1 MFNIMALHRFLFSIL
16 TASALIQSSCT
27 ASALQQQTVLG
38 NWKSNGPFDEDFGR
52 LANETLERWKCPGLS
67 IAVVDGD
74 DTWAA
79 VSSKFPTGL

>member
-1 MFNIMALHRFLFSIL
+1 MAFHKTHFWHFAAHALLASSSI
-16 TASALIQSSCT
+16 AYAP
-27 ASALQQQTVLG
+27 QQPLRG
-38 NWKSNGPFDEDFGR
+38 AEKKNGPFDKGFER

-79 VSSKFPTGL
+79 VSSGFL

>member
-1 MFNIMALHRFLFSIL
+1 MALHKTHFWHLAAYALLATPYS
-16 TASALIQSSCT
+16 TYAS
-27 ASALQQQTVLG
+27 QQPLREVE
-38 NWKSNGPFDEDFGR
+38 KERGPFDKDFER

-79 VSSKFPTGL
+79 VSSRFL